1 MRAEQ
6 MAARI
11 ERERIQAEAAEA
23 ARVAKAAEE
32 GKIDKSMDRMIMA
45 LLKSFKMRSDCCDD
59 KLWQKFII
67 EQSVIEF
74 YLIETLVPR

>member
-1 MRAEQ
+1 

-59 KLWQKFII
+59 KL
-67 EQSVIEF
+67 
-74 YLIETLVPR
+74 